1 MILTYRKE
9 GVLCGF
15 FRPQVDRELG
25 HFLRFLKEAKYLN
38 GAGDYQHLT
47 KRNENNLNFLHR

>member
-47 KRNENNLNFLHR
+47 KRNENN

>member
-25 HFLRFLKEAKYLN
+25 HFLRFLKEAEHLN
-38 GAGDYQHLT
+38 GAMDYQHLT
-47 KRNENNLNFLHR
+47 IEREQLVKLFA